1 MNSEQPYAGVLRYIT
16 ARWPTYLIGF
26 GGGIVFSLV
35 LITIAV
41 ERGLWPAA
49 IAGFLLL
56 LIVAYFFTTS
66 VWAAHEQFNQRQN
79 LPSHVLFELGQIMP
93 TDNLVYVGLGLR
105 DTPIQLSRRLTRGH
119 LDAIDV
125 YNPHVTP
132 GPVLARLRRPT
143 PPTLR
148 DPRLTWIEGSID
160 LLPLPDAS
168 VELVAMSYTLVEFW
182 QHGDRQRLLTEI
194 RRILR
199 PEGHLLLAE
208 PARTRTQ
215 LLMLGPAALRLPPPE
230 YWRRQLR
237 DAGFN
242 ITREKEIAG
251 YYFCF
256 RAEKPLPGSVQ
267 QLALDLGI

>member
-1 MNSEQPYAGVLRYIT
+1 MK
-16 ARWPTYLIGF
+16 ARWPTYLVGF
-26 GGGIVFSLV
+26 GGGVLLTLILISVAAERDRWLLV
-35 LITIAV
+35 A
-41 ERGLWPAA
+41 
-49 IAGFLLL
+49 AGFAALLV
-56 LIVAYFFTTS
+56 IAYFFTTS
-66 VWAAHEQFNQRQN
+66 LWSAHEQFSQRHS
-79 LPSHVLFELGQIMP
+79 LPAHVIFELGQIQP
-93 TDNLVYVGLGLR
+93 TDDLVYVGLGLR

-125 YNPHVTP
+125 YNPRAAP
-132 GPVLARLRRPT
+132 GSVLARQRRPT
-143 PPTLR
+143 PPSLR
-148 DPRLTWIEGSID
+148 DPRLTWLEGSID

-168 VELVAMSYTLVEFW
+168 VQLVAMSYTLVEFW
-182 QHGDRQRLLTEI
+182 QHGDRSRLLREI

-230 YWRRQLR
+230 YWRQQLR

-242 ITREKEIAG
+242 ITREQNVNG

-256 RAEKPLPGSVQ
+256 RADKPIPGSVQ

>member
-1 MNSEQPYAGVLRYIT
+1 MNTDRPYAGVLRYIS
-16 ARWPTYLIGF
+16 ARWPTYLFGF
-26 GGGIVFSLV
+26 GGGILLSLV
-35 LITIAV
+35 IITLAV
-41 ERGLWPAA
+41 ERELWLIAA
-49 IAGFLLL
+49 AGFLSLL
-56 LIVAYFFTTS
+56 LLAFYFTTS
-66 VWAAHEQFNQRQN
+66 VWSAHEQFNRRQN
-79 LPSHVLFELGQIMP
+79 LPSHVIFELGRIQP

-125 YNPHVTP
+125 YNPHLAP
-132 GPVLARLRRPT
+132 SSVLARLRRPT
-143 PPTLR
+143 PPSIR
-148 DPRLTWIEGSID
+148 DPRLTWLEGSID

-168 VELVAMSYTLVEFW
+168 AELVAMSYTLIEFW
-182 QHGDRQRLLTEI
+182 QQGDRTRLLKEI

-215 LLMLGPAALRLPPPE
+215 LIMLGPAALRLPPPE
-230 YWRRQLR
+230 YWRQQLR
-237 DAGFN
+237 DAGLT
-242 ITREKEIAG
+242 ITREKDVNG
-251 YYFCF
+251 FYFCF

>member
-1 MNSEQPYAGVLRYIT
+1 MNNDRPYVSIWRHIS

-26 GGGIVFSLV
+26 GGGSLLSLV
-35 LITIAV
+35 LITIAA
-41 ERGLWPAA
+41 ERELWLVVI
-49 IAGFLLL
+49 IAFLALLL
-56 LIVAYFFTTS
+56 LAYFLTTS
-66 VWAAHEQFNQRQN
+66 IWSLHEQFNRRRN
-79 LPSHVLFELGQIMP
+79 LPSHVIFELGRIQP
-93 TDNLVYVGLGLR
+93 TDSLVYVGLGLR

-125 YNPHVTP
+125 YNPRLAP
-132 GPVLARLRRPT
+132 GSALARLRRPT
-143 PPTLR
+143 PPSLR
-148 DPRLTWIEGSID
+148 DPRLSWLEGSID

-182 QHGDRQRLLTEI
+182 QHGDRSRLLQEI

-215 LLMLGPAALRLPPPE
+215 LLMAGPVAFKLPPPE
-230 YWRRQLR
+230 YWRQQLR
-237 DAGFN
+237 DAGFT
-242 ITREKEIAG
+242 ITREKDVNG
-251 YYFCF
+251 YYLCF